1 MTDIKAQ
8 YHLRSTILIGLALAG
23 LYSLYAIAL
32 VALRGQAPVNVV
44 GTTLGR
50 VIGSY
55 FAGGILG
62 GAAVGL
68 FCPMSRHRGGA
79 TVIGILAAFAAIVAI
94 RWSTV
99 GALPRWST
107 EIWISSVVAAVLLGA
122 LTANFIWCGP
132 SKAGDR
138 D

>member
-1 MTDIKAQ
+1 MAEVKEQ
-8 YHLRSTILIGLALAG
+8 YHLRTTILIGLALAG

-32 VALRGQAPVNVV
+32 VALRGQAPANVV

-62 GAAVGL
+62 GAAVGV

-79 TVIGILAAFAAIVAI
+79 TVIGILAAFATIAAI

-107 EIWISSVVAAVLLGA
+107 EIWISSIVASVLLGA
-122 LTANFIWCGP
+122 LTANFIWCTP
-132 SKAGDR
+132 DKSGDR
-138 D
+138 G